1 MKLGFGLESDKPI
14 MVYFSIFIKFRSW
27 FWVLTALLAW
37 SSSYPG
43 FETLEYSVKHVSMFN
58 IFRCQGACVAAIKPQ
73 YLMEP
78 HDFKLWKT
86 LLEVERQSVET
97 NQMTPT
103 LEDEALEEEA
113 FEAVSKRAWSDILLQ
128 IFKVGAVMKNSELL
142 SFF

>member
-1 MKLGFGLESDKPI
+1 M
-14 MVYFSIFIKFRSW
+14 
-27 FWVLTALLAW
+27 
-37 SSSYPG
+37 
-43 FETLEYSVKHVSMFN
+43 
-58 IFRCQGACVAAIKPQ
+58 AAIKPQ

-128 IFKVGAVMKNSELL
+128 IFKVEAVMKNSELL